1 MKYRISINII
11 GHRLEED
18 KLNELITSVRNDFPC
33 HEDYS
38 NFHHGGFM
46 EMTSEITQNGKDLR
60 WDIVYSGEGKMF
72 EERHIK
78 MKKLVESG
86 ELQRSMMYECE
97 SDIHIP
103 SAKRKARRITATIMR
118 IE

>member
-1 MKYRISINII
+1 MDEEII
-11 GHRLEED
+11 QM
-18 KLNELITSVRNDFPC
+18 ELGELKDFRNHTFQVRD
-33 HEDYS
+33 DDS
-38 NFHHGGFM
+38 
-46 EMTSEITQNGKDLR
+46 
-60 WDIVYSGEGKMF
+60 
-72 EERHIK
+72 